1 MITFFVGQES
11 HRLRNALSLGGAVL
25 KVALI
30 VAMLVAV
37 ARGASYE
44 TEIPLAPGL
53 VLLLRIDALALL
65 FVSLSAVLWL
75 LTTIYAIAY
84 FGTKPELSRFFGFF
98 SLCVAATTGIAL
110 SGSLISFFIFF
121 ELLTLSTWPL
131 VAHKQDEASLEGG
144 AALPALCAALQRGAP
159 LGDRL
164 ARKRDR
170 ARPVHRAA
178 GSRRH
183 RPGEPQGDLR
193 LFIVGVGMKAAIVPL
208 HGWLPEAM
216 AAPAPVSALLHAVAV
231 VKAGAFGVIR
241 VIYDV
246 FGVER
251 VAELGVGIP
260 LAALASATIIWG
272 SLRALQ
278 QDGIKKRLAYST
290 VSQVSYIVL
299 GAALASPFGI
309 IGGLAHLVH
318 QGLMKITLFFCAGI
332 YDERAG
338 VRTIGGLNGLGPR
351 MPWTSTCFSLGA
363 LGMIGLPPLAGFVS
377 KIYLGLGGLQADAPW
392 VLAVLAASTLLN
404 AAYFLPLL
412 YRLWFLE
419 PCADARGDEKAPAL
433 VGPAVIA
440 ALGALGAGLLA
451 ASPLSPLDWA
461 RLIAERGGDAMTL
474 WTGPLLPLVA
484 LVWPLLLAAL
494 TVLPALR
501 GRAVRLLPLAP
512 APALWLAAT
521 GTGEVTTA
529 PDLLLGV
536 TLGLDDAR
544 RLLLG
549 MAAALWL
556 LAGLAAQPMAGRPHT
571 AVFAGFW
578 CLTLTGN
585 LGVFLA
591 LDVVT
596 FYVAFAAVSLSAWF
610 LVVHDRTEP
619 ALRAGRVYIVMAI
632 AGEVFLLL
640 GLLLGAAA
648 AGGTDIAAVRLALGT
663 SGAGPVAIALLVA
676 GFGIKAGLVPLHVW
690 LPLAHPAAPVPA
702 SAVLSGAIVKAGLFG
717 LIVFLPDG
725 GVRRAAHGAR
735 PCRVPSA
742 RRSGAS
748 RRRTRRQCSPIP
760 RSARWASW

>member
-1 MITFFVGQES
+1 VTALLPVLVLMTSFVPAMITFVVPQES

-30 VAMLVAV
+30 VAMLFAV
-37 ARGASYE
+37 ARGAAYE

-53 VLLLRIDALALL
+53 ILLLRIDALALL

-84 FGTKPELSRFFGFF
+84 FGMKPELSRFFGFF

-131 VAHKQDEASLEGG
+131 VAHKQDEPSLRAARRYLLYALPCS
-144 AALPALCAALQRGAP
+144 AALLWAIVWLESSTGPVLFTEPPDLDGIDP
-159 LGDRL
+159 GSL
-164 ARKRDR
+164 R
-170 ARPVHRAA
+170 AIFV
-178 GSRRH
+178 
-183 RPGEPQGDLR
+183 

-251 VAELGVGIP
+251 VAELGVGTP
-260 LAALASATIIWG
+260 LAALASATILWG
-272 SLRALQ
+272 SVRALQ

-377 KIYLGLGGLQADAPW
+377 KIYLGLGGLQAYAPW

-419 PCADARGDEKAPAL
+419 PCPDAQGDENAPAL

-461 RLIAERGGDAMTL
+461 RLIAERG
-474 WTGPLLPLVA
+474 
-484 LVWPLLLAAL
+484 
-494 TVLPALR
+494 
-501 GRAVRLLPLAP
+501 
-512 APALWLAAT
+512 
-521 GTGEVTTA
+521 
-529 PDLLLGV
+529 
-536 TLGLDDAR
+536 
-544 RLLLG
+544 
-549 MAAALWL
+549 
-556 LAGLAAQPMAGRPHT
+556 
-571 AVFAGFW
+571 
-578 CLTLTGN
+578 
-585 LGVFLA
+585 
-591 LDVVT
+591 
-596 FYVAFAAVSLSAWF
+596 
-610 LVVHDRTEP
+610 
-619 ALRAGRVYIVMAI
+619 
-632 AGEVFLLL
+632 
-640 GLLLGAAA
+640 
-648 AGGTDIAAVRLALGT
+648 
-663 SGAGPVAIALLVA
+663 
-676 GFGIKAGLVPLHVW
+676 
-690 LPLAHPAAPVPA
+690 
-702 SAVLSGAIVKAGLFG
+702 
-717 LIVFLPDG
+717 
-725 GVRRAAHGAR
+725 
-735 PCRVPSA
+735 
-742 RRSGAS
+742 
-748 RRRTRRQCSPIP
+748 
-760 RSARWASW
+760 